1 MNRILILS
9 LSLVALLGLAA
20 CSDDDVT
27 GPTNNAN
34 GFEAAASPDFE
45 LKPGGMTIAEIAKM
59 EGFSLLLA
67 AVDYIAA
74 TNPESGLVAGISD
87 KSQYTVFAPTDKAF
101 LALVAA
107 VEDLLDPE
115 IVENEGVFA
124 AIDALLGPGKVEA
137 VVSYHVVEGR
147 RSSRSVVPRNGERSI
162 QTLLDGATFT
172 VDNGGKI
179 DAVGSD
185 AQIDAAD
192 VSASNGI
199 IHVIDTVLLPLDLGL

>member
-27 GPTNNAN
+27 GPANNDS

-45 LKPGGMTIAEIAKM
+45 LKPGGMTIAETAKK

-67 AVDYIAA
+67 AVDYIAE
-74 TNPESGLVAGISD
+74 TNPESGLVAGLLD
-87 KSQYTVFAPTDKAF
+87 KSQYTVFAPTDVAF
-101 LALVAA
+101 VALVTA

-115 IVENEGVFA
+115 ILENEGPFA
-124 AIDALLGPGKVEA
+124 AIDALLGPGTIEA
-137 VVSYHVVEGR
+137 VVSYHVAEGR
-147 RSSRSVVPRNGERSI
+147 RSSRSVVPRNGERTI

-185 AQIDAAD
+185 AQIDPAD

-199 IHVIDTVLLPLDLGL
+199 IHVIDTVLLPIDLGL